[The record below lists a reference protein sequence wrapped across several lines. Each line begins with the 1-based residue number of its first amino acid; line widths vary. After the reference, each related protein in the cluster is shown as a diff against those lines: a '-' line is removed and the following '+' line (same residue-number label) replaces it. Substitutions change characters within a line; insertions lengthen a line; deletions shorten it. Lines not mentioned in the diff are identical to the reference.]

1 MVTAASDELNGLLT
15 LNVHDPDRMTSALSY
30 YVYVMLM
37 LLPTYLFF
45 KLWMWMG
52 WELYVN
58 NWKNVYVRD
67 NPIYW

>member
-1 MVTAASDELNGLLT
+1 MFPEIAAEQLLNSSAAA
-15 LNVHDPDRMTSALSY
+15 NIHDADSMTGDWTY
-30 YVYVMLM
+30 YVYVLLM

-58 NWKNVYVRD
+58 N
-67 NPIYW
+67 